1 MRLFIGLEVPLH
13 LKNHI
18 HKFLLPIHLSG
29 KGWENPH
36 DYHQTLLFI
45 GETPE
50 DEVSRV
56 MEKMDSVEFHPFE
69 LKLSHFQFFNRRIM
83 YLGLH
88 PSKHLIELKELID
101 EAFFE
106 LSEKETKQFIPHI
119 TVKRWQRY
127 EYDHLISELE
137 KRNFEEKSFIVNEL
151 SLFKSE
157 KDALDR
163 KYHIIYSKPF

>member
-1 MRLFIGLEVPLH
+1 MQ
-13 LKNHI
+13 
-18 HKFLLPIHLSG
+18 LSG

-50 DEVSRV
+50 KEVNGII
-56 MEKMDSVEFHPFE
+56 EKMDEIEFHPFE
-69 LKLSHFQFFNRRIM
+69 LKFSKFEFFNRRIM
-83 YLGLH
+83 YLGLQ

-101 EAFFE
+101 ETFPE
-106 LSEKETKQFIPHI
+106 WSQLETKKFIPHI

-127 EYDHLISELE
+127 EYDHLTSALAEN
-137 KRNFEEKSFIVNEL
+137 KFEEKSFMVNEL

-157 KDALDR
+157 KDSLDR